1 MQLIYILSHS
11 YKTCIE
17 LPLFHAQKS
26 SAVFVAKLIYN
37 EIIMIICNTALLVLG
52 PPIIEYNEVFIISS
66 SGQANK
72 VKWLLQNPG
81 LMVLCSSHSPTT
93 VCYFSMLVG
102 LLPDF
107 KTVIT

>member
-1 MQLIYILSHS
+1 MDI
-11 YKTCIE
+11 K
-17 LPLFHAQKS
+17 LPLLHVHMS
-26 SAVFVAKLIYN
+26 LVVFVAELIHN
-37 EIIMIICNTALLVLG
+37 KIIMIICNTVILVLG
-52 PPIIEYNEVFIISS
+52 SPIIEYNEVFIISS
-66 SGQANK
+66 SGQANS

-107 KTVIT
+107 KTVK